1 MTSVWRKAGYLNLM
15 NRKYLG
21 LLNAIVIV
29 VAFVLT
35 EMGIFT
41 FRYTMPCIVALLA
54 VISLMYIRRNQS

>member
-1 MTSVWRKAGYLNLM
+1 MTGVWRKTRYLNLM

-21 LLNAIVIV
+21 LLSAIVIV

-54 VISLMYIRRNQS
+54 VVSLIFTRRNQS